1 MLPEQELVE
10 ALARIEALEAELKV
24 HLENLN
30 EADAKIDRLEAL
42 VQSFDAVDK
51 ARQAE
56 NDKLREALR
65 WTIESIDI
73 TDWSRDGIEMLDSA
87 RQLYLDTREGGE

>member
-1 MLPEQELVE
+1 MSEYTQLKEQMNEIDDLN
-10 ALARIEALEAELKV
+10 ARIAE
-24 HLENLN
+24 
-30 EADAKIDRLEAL
+30 LEAL

>member
-1 MLPEQELVE
+1 MSVLPEQELVE
-10 ALARIEALEAELKV
+10 ALARIEE
-24 HLENLN
+24 
-30 EADAKIDRLEAL
+30 LEAL

-56 NDKLREALR
+56 LAFMTSERDYLLGSVDPKLTALREALR